1 MMRSLRLVFLIV
13 AFLAGAYAWF
23 LGRIPTHVSAPERQ
37 TDGIVVLTG
46 GALRLDE
53 AAQILAAGRARRL
66 LISGVSTDSKPEDI
80 RERLSTLSDDLF
92 RCCVDLGYQARNTVG
107 NAEEAALWARFHGM
121 TTLRIVTAAYHMP
134 RALVELDRALPGVEL
149 VPHPVFPERVFESGS
164 LPPVTAPLEFAKF
177 VAALLRRRLGEV
189 TPPPAGT
196 VSAPLGNGATAN
208 TTEILPPMKPETP
221 Q

>member
-1 MMRSLRLVFLIV
+1 MRSLRLVFLIL

-23 LGRIPTHVSAPERQ
+23 LGRIPTAVSDPERR

-53 AAQILAAGRARRL
+53 AAQIMAAGRARRL

-80 RERLSTLSDDLF
+80 RERLPALPDDLF
-92 RCCVDLGYQARNTVG
+92 RCCVDLGYQARNTIG
-107 NAEEAALWARFHGM
+107 NAEEAAAWARSHGM
-121 TTLRIVTAAYHMP
+121 ATLRVVTAAYHMP
-134 RALVELDRALPGVEL
+134 RTLVELDRALPGVEL

-177 VAALLRRRLGEV
+177 VAALLRRRLSEASPPQPER
-189 TPPPAGT
+189 TAPPAE
-196 VSAPLGNGATAN
+196 SAAPAPADT
-208 TTEILPPMKPETP
+208 LPPLRPETP
-221 Q
+221 